1 MSILFDP
8 SKFFDSSTI
17 LFILIPDKNIYL
29 SNDTKKKKK
38 KGRREERKRRGI
50 TSNEKD
56 GSTRRT
62 SRYLLYKRK
71 GREDEGKLKSMVTET
86 TFDISWRY
94 H

>member
-38 KGRREERKRRGI
+38 GRRGERKRRGI